1 MARVIRVLVADDHSL
16 IREGLAKVFGRE
28 EDIVVSAEASDAHEA
43 IDRALAL
50 DIDVAILDVNMP
62 GPSGLEALK
71 RILDGKPELPV
82 LMLSMLPE
90 RDFAVRMLRAGA
102 AGFVSKESA
111 ADDIVEAVRRVAGG
125 SRYVSQAATEH
136 LAAELARPRGEVPHE
151 MLSNREFQVLRMIA
165 SGQGTREIAES
176 LELSVN
182 TIATYRRRI
191 LAKLALRSDVEVTRY
206 ALENRLLD

>member
-1 MARVIRVLVADDHSL
+1 MIRVLVADDHSL

-28 EDIVVSAEASDAHEA
+28 PDIVVSAEACDAREA
-43 IDRALAL
+43 IDLAL
-50 DIDVAILDVNMP
+50 SQDIDVAILDVNMP

-71 RILDGKPELPV
+71 RILDGKPGLPV

-111 ADDIVEAVRRVAGG
+111 ADDIVEAVRRAADGG
-125 SRYVSQAATEH
+125 RYVSRAATEH
-136 LAAELARPRGEVPHE
+136 LAAELARPRGQVPHE

-182 TIATYRRRI
+182 TIATYRRRL

>member
-1 MARVIRVLVADDHSL
+1 MIRVLVADDHAL

-28 EDIVVSAEASDAHEA
+28 NDIDVLAEARDAHEA
-43 IDRALAL
+43 ISLSLSL
-50 DIDVAILDVNMP
+50 DVDVVILDVNMP
-62 GPSGLEALK
+62 GPSGLEALN
-71 RILDGKPELPV
+71 RILVGKPDLPV

-111 ADDIVEAVRRVAGG
+111 ADDIVEAVRRAAGG
-125 SRYVSQAATEH
+125 NKYVSPSAADH
-136 LAAELARPRGEVPHE
+136 LAAELARPRGDTPHE
-151 MLSNREFQVLRMIA
+151 LLSNREFQVLRMIA
-165 SGQGTREIAES
+165 SGQGTREIAEG

-191 LAKLALRSDVEVTRY
+191 LRKLALRSDVEVTRY
-206 ALENRLLD
+206 AMEHRLLD